1 MPLVAQGFLFKL
13 QVTGKLDFEYLF
25 GALGVY
31 EWYTSK
37 GFNIPS
43 SISIK

>member
-1 MPLVAQGFLFKL
+1 
-13 QVTGKLDFEYLF
+13 
-25 GALGVY
+25 LGVY

-43 SISIK
+43 SISIKWILDDFNPGSASSSVDIKFLSGILFQ